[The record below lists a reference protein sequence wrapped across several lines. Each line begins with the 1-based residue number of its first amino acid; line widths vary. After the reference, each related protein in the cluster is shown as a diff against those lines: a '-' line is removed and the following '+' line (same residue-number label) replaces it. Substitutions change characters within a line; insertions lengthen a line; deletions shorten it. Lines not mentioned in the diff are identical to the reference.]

1 MQRHLHQPLK
11 IFCRQYCRRRLYSAQ
26 AKVVDAD
33 TLNSLYKDLHELEPE
48 FEKLLNEPLKATTS
62 ETPQSVHTES
72 EPQASASTKRK
83 DRAEAHLD
91 VVLHPQEAKDPTLED
106 LDALK
111 PTYIPKYTNINYH
124 IFYSDLVERLS
135 RTFSSPQLQQF
146 CTELKV
152 GYVYGRVKARKALL
166 IDEILERHWGIESP
180 QAIEKRLSMR
190 TSKSRAKTRFGIM
203 SD

>member
-1 MQRHLHQPLK
+1 MSSTSLHP
-11 IFCRQYCRRRLYSAQ
+11 A
-26 AKVVDAD
+26 APTGAAP
-33 TLNSLYKDLHELEPE
+33 SLSP
-48 FEKLLNEPLKATTS
+48 TS
-62 ETPQSVHTES
+62 
-72 EPQASASTKRK
+72 
-83 DRAEAHLD
+83 L

-111 PTYIPKYTNINYH
+111 PTDIPEYTNINYH

-190 TSKSRAKTRFGIM
+190 TSKSRTKTRFGIM